1 MLKSDSDK
9 PNQGGSQSNDQS
21 SVSQDDDKIK
31 DDQSISELTEL
42 DDSQSPDAMSDI
54 SSTPSLS
61 DLHSN
66 HMESDHS
73 SSSLSDLFTNSIN
86 SLSWEI
92 FRVTWCIGVKYRQ
105 VLLYCSL
112 MKCIFYCNYTTWS
125 RDQRGKMKILILLG
139 YQIAMGWKT
148 NTCHW
153 SFFFFLF
160 WIPIRQKRVRLI
172 SLSGGYS
179 LTRTKR
185 GTNSQ
190 DIFSHLET
198 IEISSIQTNNMSL
211 ICTV

>member
-125 RDQRGKMKILILLG
+125 RDQREKIEDPDPSWISNSNGMKNKHLSLKFL
-139 YQIAMGWKT
+139 
-148 NTCHW
+148 
-153 SFFFFLF
+153 FFFFF
-160 WIPIRQKRVRLI
+160 EYRYV
-172 SLSGGYS
+172 
-179 LTRTKR
+179 KR
-185 GTNSQ
+185 GWDWYPWVEAT
-190 DIFSHLET
+190 HWRELRE
-198 IEISSIQTNNMSL
+198 EQTLKIYSR
-211 ICTV
+211 TWRP